1 MIYIDQKVI
10 FNIPCLTLSLNND
23 TIKSNLLGHIYLI
36 HNHCL
41 IYLKDIL
48 HISFILEDFSLLTFH
63 HEILQLQDV

>member
-23 TIKSNLLGHIYLI
+23 IIKSDLLGHIYLI

-48 HISFILEDFSLLTFH
+48 YISLILENFSLLTFH
-63 HEILQLQDV
+63 HEILQLHDV